1 MKEVPGHHD
10 RVRDLEDD
18 HLDGVPHPLL
28 GQFGLGHVG
37 GESVQEEPRG
47 LGPLLHGAR
56 HQLHNLVLGNVKLT
70 RLTVGRVKPLLD
82 LHRLCAR
89 DAIMTP

>member
-18 HLDGVPHPLL
+18 HLDGLPHPLL
-28 GQFGLGHVG
+28 GQLGLGHVS

-47 LGPLLHGAR
+47 LRPLLHGAR
-56 HQLHNLVLGNVKLT
+56 HQLHNLVLANVKLINCQA
-70 RLTVGRVKPLLD
+70 LVPIPDPSSWD
-82 LHRLCAR
+82 LV
-89 DAIMTP
+89 D